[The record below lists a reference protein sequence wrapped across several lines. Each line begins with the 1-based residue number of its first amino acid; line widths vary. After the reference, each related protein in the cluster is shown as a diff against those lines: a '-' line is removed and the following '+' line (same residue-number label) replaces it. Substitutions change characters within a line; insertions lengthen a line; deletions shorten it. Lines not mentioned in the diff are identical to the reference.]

1 MFEQE
6 GTVMTYAGNQTA
18 IVQIK
23 SLVAGQLC
31 YNTLE
36 YGTEE
41 TGQYTTPAFFSA
53 AWIAANLF
61 ELANVMSDQAT
72 VLSIGVSTTAP
83 TGVPPYAP
91 HIQTVN
97 QAGNVVSQVLP
108 PYSSYRVYKQ
118 PDNAAFEGTFG
129 SAFRVGMIRF
139 PGVPETYQ
147 QSGLV
152 VPPGT
157 AEIDTLATS
166 LLEVDAAL
174 AEGVG
179 SIIFRM
185 IMVRREV
192 GNPGNFG
199 LAPLLTLSASN
210 ILGTQNSRKIT

>member
-1 MFEQE
+1 MP
-6 GTVMTYAGNQTA
+6 YAGNQTA

-41 TGQYTTPAFFSA
+41 VGQYTTPAFFSA

-72 VLSIGVSTTAP
+72 VLSISTSTTSP

-97 QAGNVVSQVLP
+97 QVGNVVSQVLP

-118 PDNAAFEGTFG
+118 PDNSAFEGSFG
-129 SAFRVGMIRF
+129 STFRVGMVRF
-139 PGVPETYQ
+139 PGVPESYQ
-147 QSGLV
+147 QSGLL

-157 AEIDTLATS
+157 AEIDALAAS
-166 LLEVDAAL
+166 LLDVDAAL

-179 SIIFRM
+179 NVAFRM

-192 GNPGNFG
+192 GNPANFG
-199 LAPLLTLSASN
+199 LVPVMALSASN